1 MSMKT
6 ILLAAATAATL
17 AIPAAAMAQDYRHSD
32 GRYEARRWH
41 DDRGYRG
48 YAYAPA
54 YSYDYGYNYPA
65 YGYAYDAYRYSAQV
79 FRGDDRRWDR
89 DRYDRRDHDRR

>member
-41 DDRGYRG
+41 DDRGY
-48 YAYAPA
+48 AYAPA
-54 YSYDYGYNYPA
+54 YSYDYGYSYPA
-65 YGYAYDAYRYSAQV
+65 YGYDAYRYAAPV
-79 FRGDDRRWDR
+79 FRDHEDRRWNR